1 MLLKKSIVTIVTFM
15 ILDGLWL
22 GVIAKSL
29 YQHNLSVFLNITNGE
44 LSVNWFSAIVVYIL
58 LIAGILIFP
67 VEKAGGSLKM
77 SVLWGFLF
85 GLFVYGTYGFTNHA
99 LVQHWPLK
107 ISIIDTIWGGVLC
120 ALTTYSVNLS
130 ARYL

>member
-1 MLLKKSIVTIVTFM
+1 MLLKKIIIAIFTFI

-29 YQHNLSVFLNITNGE
+29 YQDNLRLFLNISHGE
-44 LSVNWFSAIVVYIL
+44 LSVNWVSAFFVYIL

-67 VEKAGGSLKM
+67 VEKAGDDLKNSL
-77 SVLWGFLF
+77 LWGFLF
-85 GLFVYGTYGFTNHA
+85 GIFVYGTYGFTNHA
-99 LVQHWPLK
+99 LVQNWPLK